1 MLVNPSPAW
10 AETSQPSFAGGLTMY
25 RPNFCSECGAKILRL
40 RWHAWTSRRFCD
52 VCSKRLLKQRLT
64 NPLVAAI
71 VLLSIGMIT
80 GRAGRPAAP
89 PLIIER
95 SANSPLYNSQNNS
108 VTNETDD
115 PPANAKSSNSHPR
128 QNSQATT
135 DEELVYIC
143 GARTK
148 KGTPCARRV
157 HSAVRCWQ
165 HKGTPAM
172 LPPEKLVV
180 KD

>member
-1 MLVNPSPAW
+1 
-10 AETSQPSFAGGLTMY
+10 MY
-25 RPNFCSECGAKILRL
+25 RPNFCCDCGAKILRL
-40 RWHAWTSRRFCD
+40 HWHAWTSRRFCD
-52 VCSKRLLKQRLT
+52 GCSKRLLKQRLT
-64 NPLVAAI
+64 IPLVAAI
-71 VLLSIGMIT
+71 ALLSIGMIT
-80 GRAGRPAAP
+80 GRAGRPAPP

-95 SANSPLYNSQNNS
+95 SANSPLYNPQNNGA
-108 VTNETDD
+108 TNETDNT
-115 PPANAKSSNSHPR
+115 PAAAESSHSHPP
-128 QNSQATT
+128 QNSLAMT

-157 HSAVRCWQ
+157 HSPVRCWQ
-165 HKGTPAM
+165 HKGAAAM

>member
-1 MLVNPSPAW
+1 
-10 AETSQPSFAGGLTMY
+10 MY

-40 RWHAWTSRRFCD
+40 HWHVWTSRRFCD
-52 VCSKRLLKQRLT
+52 VCSRRLLKQRLT
-64 NPLVAAI
+64 NSLVAATA
-71 VLLSIGMIT
+71 LLSIGMIT
-80 GRAGRPAAP
+80 GRAGRPAPP

-95 SANSPLYNSQNNS
+95 SANSPLFNPQDHS
-108 VTNETDD
+108 VTNKTDD
-115 PPANAKSSNSHPR
+115 SAANAGSTNSHPR
-128 QNSQATT
+128 QNSPATT

-157 HSAVRCWQ
+157 QSAVRCWQ
-165 HKGTPAM
+165 HKGSRAM